1 VTDQP
6 TARMGDHILVTGAN
20 GFIGSALCHRL
31 RAVGMPVRGGVRDR
45 SRIPAG
51 GGSEVEE
58 YERVVLHDQSTEGQ
72 MQQAL
77 DGVRVVI
84 HLAALVHV
92 MAGCESD
99 QHGDFLR
106 VNTDWTER
114 LARVAAGQ
122 GVRRFVYMSSIKV
135 NGEASR
141 APFTEE
147 DSPNPHESYGVSKW
161 EAERALATVSSRTGL
176 ETVVIRSPL
185 VYGPGVGGNF
195 LQLLNV
201 VHKGIPLPLAR
212 VENRRSL
219 IYRGNLVDALIRS
232 AQDDRAAGRTYLV
245 SDGEDLSTP
254 ELIRRLAKALALP
267 SRLWP
272 VPLSALQ
279 WLGQVAG
286 KETMLE
292 RLLGSLQVDSSKMR
306 RELDWH
312 PPFLVDQGLAETA
325 AWFRSPTPVKVYRR
339 MQGAVQSGCEGIH

>member
-1 VTDQP
+1 MAD
-6 TARMGDHILVTGAN
+6 RILVTGAG
-20 GFIGSALCHRL
+20 GFIGSALCARL
-31 RAVGMPVRGGVRDR
+31 LDAGYGVRGATR
-45 SRIPAG
+45 SPAKHASVDYLLPDG
-51 GGSEVEE
+51 MEWIF
-58 YERVVLHDQSTEGQ
+58 LHDQSTEGQ

-84 HLAALVHV
+84 HLAARVHV

-99 QHGDFLR
+99 QRGDFLR

-114 LARVAAGQ
+114 LSRVAAGQ

-161 EAERALATVSSRTGL
+161 EAERALATVSSQTGL

-212 VENRRSL
+212 IENRRSL

-272 VPLSALQ
+272 APLSALQ

-325 AWFRSPTPVKVYRR
+325 AWFRSSTSVTVYRM